1 VDLKSVLHSDA
12 RENGYNFG
20 LYSSPE
26 LDRLIESAREEKDVA
41 VARDLWSRAQR
52 IVAHDQ
58 PFTFL
63 FEADR
68 LHAVRKGLAGF
79 HPTLRSALTGL
90 EEWRWER

>member
-1 VDLKSVLHSDA
+1 VA
-12 RENGYNFG
+12 
-20 LYSSPE
+20 
-26 LDRLIESAREEKDVA
+26 KDF
-41 VARDLWSRAQR
+41 WSRAQR

-68 LHAVRKGLAGF
+68 LHAVRRGLTGF
-79 HPTLRSALTGL
+79 RPTLRSALSGL